1 MLLSLAATATAGNL
15 SFSIVKP
22 GDPIDL
28 GNVPLL
34 GWFTRITGHVF
45 VDNNANGKR
54 DPGEPGVPNFDV
66 TMKNRRNDM
75 MVSGQNVSTTN
86 FTGEYA
92 IKEGYPMGAFIIE
105 EFFNTRYKTTG
116 VTYQADNDPQEHT
129 TLTAAVDLSVNPIIG
144 QDGRVDIGVLPYDAE
159 ATPCDDSCQGGIV
172 ATVAYDA
179 TRNELQARKAATED
193 YEPGIPGIT
202 VQLAMAVPC
211 TTTCDSSGRYEI
223 NPDGSFAS
231 VPVSVG
237 DDPTVNDAAEG
248 NMTPGSADY
257 LTETWTRPAGCVP
270 RDSEGRPVIQ
280 DAIRNSNN
288 PADRTE
294 GDCVEATMLGT
305 TFAFADGDIGAAD
318 GQSVD
323 GNYGFVTWHAGDYIV
338 GLDIPTDPIF
348 NRPLY
353 KVRDEDPINV
363 FTGDVYVPQ
372 GADVTG
378 MVFNDF
384 LKANRYDPTVPQ
396 LPAVGLREPAS
407 TTSPYPNATCVG
419 PLATVDADPSDPD
432 LHNVGGSPYEGL
444 QAPSCQYKLIHVEAG
459 QSVAPNFLLYTDVPI
474 PAKYYGYVTDDVSVS
489 TDRRDRPRRGAGHR
503 QRPGGS
509 LRLDEPSAH
518 GDRHRLQRPVRGA
531 HALDEQLQ
539 LPGAGGPVCGHVPL
553 RGQRP
558 RPAATAEPQLQL
570 GVPHHRG
577 ELPGVA
583 RHLHRGRHRAHTRRG
598 PDRGPGLAVL
608 GHRGLQGRRH

>member
-1 MLLSLAATATAGNL
+1 M
-15 SFSIVKP
+15 
-22 GDPIDL
+22 
-28 GNVPLL
+28 
-34 GWFTRITGHVF
+34 
-45 VDNNANGKR
+45 
-54 DPGEPGVPNFDV
+54 
-66 TMKNRRNDM
+66 
-75 MVSGQNVSTTN
+75 
-86 FTGEYA
+86 
-92 IKEGYPMGAFIIE
+92 
-105 EFFNTRYKTTG
+105 
-116 VTYQADNDPQEHT
+116 
-129 TLTAAVDLSVNPIIG
+129 
-144 QDGRVDIGVLPYDAE
+144 
-159 ATPCDDSCQGGIV
+159 

-202 VQLAMAVPC
+202 VQLAKAVPC

-305 TFAFADGDIGAAD
+305 TFSFADGDIGAAD

-323 GNYGFVTWHAGDYIV
+323 GNYGFVTWHPGDYIV

-353 KVRDEDPINV
+353 KVRTEDPINV

-384 LKANRYDPTVPQ
+384 LKANRYDGTVPQ

-419 PLATVDADPSDPD
+419 PLAPISADPENPD
-432 LHNVGGSPYEGL
+432 LHNVGGSPYED
-444 QAPSCQYKLIHVEAG
+444 QPVPSCQYKLIHVEAG
-459 QSVAPNFLLYTDVPI
+459 QSVAPNFPLYTDVPI

-489 TDRRDRPRRGAGHR
+489 TDRRSTALGEVQGIANIPVGLYDWTNRLLTVTDTDYNGLFEVLMPSTNSYNCPVPAGPCAGMFR
-503 QRPGGS
+503 FVGNDPGQPQRPNLNYNSAYRTIAANFQAWPGIFTAADTAPTRAVVQIEGPGS
-509 LRLDEPSAH
+509 QFS
-518 GDRHRLQRPVRGA
+518 
-531 HALDEQLQ
+531 
-539 LPGAGGPVCGHVPL
+539 
-553 RGQRP
+553 
-558 RPAATAEPQLQL
+558 ATAVCKADVTEPQLFSVDYPFAPNPNNFTATNSQTTATINIYGL
-570 GVPHHRG
+570 GFG
-577 ELPGVA
+577 ATEGQ
-583 RHLHRGRHRAHTRRG
+583 RHAHERGRHRHDAHRRPAADVERSTG
-598 PDRGPGLAVL
+598 HGHDDVGRLRGWGVSAPRRESQAV
-608 GHRGLQGRRH
+608 